1 MQSWKDNDGKLAETL
16 GFMATSLHLG
26 LRRSLFNAS
35 SQVTQNKVF
44 PEQGTRGCAPSMRN
58 TACIVVTSGTTI
70 PLTSDPPFVK
80 Y

>member
-44 PEQGTRGCAPSMRN
+44 PDQGT
-58 TACIVVTSGTTI
+58 
-70 PLTSDPPFVK
+70 
-80 Y
+80 